1 MGQASS
7 TTNAALSTSINQSLT
22 DIMNSTLVS
31 TTNNINSSQ
40 LQDVTLTFDG
50 PVNCNFDFNQT
61 INVVNKI
68 YSNIDAVKEQE
79 IEKKLKKDIENDL
92 DAITEQTLS
101 GIPFGANVQ
110 DTSQIVDN
118 DMVNQLTTA
127 ITNSLTNNINNAIDN
142 SQEQKL
148 NITFRDE
155 FNCDDFFAVSQNIDV
170 QNVIDTTLKDK
181 NVTSLTEDISE
192 TIDNKLKSE
201 VSQTLKGLD
210 PFAAIAAIAMI
221 VIGVIVVI
229 GVIIA
234 IAVFLKMRSK
244 KTVINNQKFG
254 RRRR

>member
-7 TTNAALSTSINQSLT
+7 TTNAALNDTISQSLT

-79 IEKKLKKDIENDL
+79 IKKTITEDITNNL
-92 DAITEQTLS
+92 DAITEQALS

-110 DTSQIVDN
+110 DTSQVVDN
-118 DMVNQLTTA
+118 NTVNQLSTA
-127 ITNSLTNNINNAIDN
+127 ITNSLTNNINNAVDN

-155 FNCDDFFAVSQNIDV
+155 FNCDDFFAVSQNIAV

-181 NVTSLTEDISE
+181 NVTDLTEDMSK
-192 TIDNKLKSE
+192 TIDNTLKSE

-210 PFAAIAAIAMI
+210 PFAMIAMI
-221 VIGVIVVI
+221 AIAVIVVVCGII
-229 GVIIA
+229 GL
-234 IAVFLKMRSK
+234 AVFLKMRSK